1 MSVPKASLVV
11 TGSMDGTAMI
21 WQMPHGA
28 GDATE
33 LAPIHVTWKL
43 VSQGF
48 ALH

>member
-1 MSVPKASLVV
+1 
-11 TGSMDGTAMI
+11 MDGTAMI
-21 WQMPHGA
+21 WQLDGA

-48 ALH
+48 ALHFFCSIQKNEVIYIE